1 MHMEQ
6 VLQAILLK
14 FSLKTKS
21 LYEIT
26 MLRLEKKHNNKSFQN
41 K

>member
-1 MHMEQ
+1 MEQ

-14 FSLKTKS
+14 FSLKTTG
-21 LYEIT
+21 LYKIT
-26 MLRLEKKHNNKSFQN
+26 MLHLAKKQINKSFQN